1 MLRKVGSLLSLV
13 FVMLLA
19 APALAGGWVVITLD
33 ALPAEIR
40 AGEPLTIG
48 FMVRQHGQTPTNGV
62 SPTLHARNG
71 TTGESI
77 SVGAQQSG
85 ETGHFVVEVVFPTE
99 GQWEWSLTA
108 SPFPQEGQFAPLTVL
123 PEAAPVA
130 DESAAPG
137 ASTMSVG
144 MALRW
149 SGMAILAVAVF
160 LALVAMRRR
169 DMAGVPAVG
178 D

>member
-1 MLRKVGSLLSLV
+1 MLRKVGFILIVV

-33 ALPAEIR
+33 KLPAEIR

-48 FMVRQHGQTPTNGV
+48 FMVRQHGRTPTNGV
-62 SPTLHARNG
+62 SPTLHASNS

-77 SVGAQQSG
+77 SIDAQQSG
-85 ETGHFVVEVVFPTE
+85 ETGHFVVEVTFPTE

-130 DESAAPG
+130 DGNTAP
-137 ASTMSVG
+137 AVTPLAVS

-149 SGMAILAVAVF
+149 SGMAILAAAAL
-160 LALVAMRRR
+160 LALLAVRRR
-169 DMAGVPAVG
+169 DTVGAPAVG

>member
-1 MLRKVGSLLSLV
+1 MLRKVGFLLSLV
-13 FVMLLA
+13 FVVLLA

-33 ALPAEIR
+33 ALPGKIR

-62 SPTLHARNG
+62 SPALSARNS
-71 TTGESI
+71 TTGERI
-77 SVGAQQSG
+77 SVNAQQSG
-85 ETGHFVVEVVFPTE
+85 ETGHFVVEVVFPTK

-108 SPFPQEGQFAPLTVL
+108 PPFLQEGQFAPLTVL

-130 DESAAPG
+130 DGSAAP
-137 ASTMSVG
+137 AVPAMPIS

-149 SGMAILAVAVF
+149 SGMAILAAAVF

-169 DMAGVPAVG
+169 DTVSVPAVG